1 MKDNIG
7 NVCLFVRKSLK
18 NTDTQINQ
26 LIVLDI
32 LAPEILLSF
41 SRSVL
46 QVLFHFVSGQKNNYR
61 VLH

>member
-7 NVCLFVRKSLK
+7 NVCLFVRKSFK

-41 SRSVL
+41 SPLS
-46 QVLFHFVSGQKNNYR
+46 FTSIVSFRFRPKK
-61 VLH
+61 